1 MGGLLFLKNPDF
13 KTTDHLE
20 FARDLLKEM
29 HIPMRSNPDQPV
41 EGSAYGRSSHFPC
54 FVDLDILW
62 LLLRSFLDMCS
73 AGGAHSPSSM

>member
-29 HIPMRSNPDQPV
+29 QHPHAIQSRCARGRISLRS
-41 EGSAYGRSSHFPC
+41 
-54 FVDLDILW
+54 ILA
-62 LLLRSFLDMCS
+62 LSLLR
-73 AGGAHSPSSM
+73 